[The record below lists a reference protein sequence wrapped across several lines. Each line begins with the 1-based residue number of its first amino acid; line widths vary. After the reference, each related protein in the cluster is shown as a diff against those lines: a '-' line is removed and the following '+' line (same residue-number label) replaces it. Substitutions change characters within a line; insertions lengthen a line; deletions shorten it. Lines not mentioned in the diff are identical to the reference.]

1 LALEWSDYFGVYM
14 PLYFSGKKDD
24 PNSFRSRATARSF
37 AERIVFSIHFNALNP
52 LKLLRGGRIW

>member
-1 LALEWSDYFGVYM
+1 M